1 VDLLELG
8 NARAVLE
15 SRRAQGATVVAAGGD
30 GTVSAIAAMLA
41 GTPAIIGV
49 LPLGSLNHFARDLG
63 IPADLEKAVAVIAA
77 GRTRRVDVGIVND
90 RVFVNNA
97 SLGVYPS
104 IVEAREELR
113 RQGHRKW
120 PAMALAILRILRH
133 YRGVRVRVTV
143 GERRVEH
150 RTPFVFIGNNEYT
163 TQGARLGQRAS
174 LAGGRLFVYLTPRIR
189 AWQLPRLVIRALLG
203 RPSTVDDIEVLSGD
217 DVRIEIP
224 GSARVRLAMD
234 GETMTM
240 ATPLRCRL
248 FAASLNVLSP
258 AD

>member
-1 VDLLELG
+1 VS
-8 NARAVLE
+8 A
-15 SRRAQGATVVAAGGD
+15 VAA
-30 GTVSAIAAMLA
+30 ILA

-77 GRTRRVDVGIVND
+77 RRTRRVDVGIVND

-97 SLGVYPS
+97 SVGVYPS

-113 RQGHRKW
+113 RRGHGKW
-120 PAMALAILRILRH
+120 PAMALAILRIVRH
-133 YRGVRVRVTV
+133 YRGLRVRVSI
-143 GERRVEH
+143 GERRVDL

-163 TQGARLGQRAS
+163 IQGARLGQRAS

-189 AWQLPRLVIRALLG
+189 PWELPRLVVRALLG
-203 RPSTVDDIEVLSGD
+203 RPSTVDDIQVLSGA

-224 GSARVRLAMD
+224 GSGRVRLAMD
-234 GETMTM
+234 GETTTMT
-240 ATPLRCRL
+240 TPLRCRML
-248 FAASLNVLSP
+248 AASLNVLSP